1 MLFTKEHYDLLK
13 DFEKLFKHERLDK
26 EDKKLWKKGQIYQ
39 NGEVNNM
46 FKAFQLGYSFGKVS
60 ERD

>member
-1 MLFTKEHYDLLK
+1 MLFTKEHYELLK

-26 EDKKLWKKGQIYQ
+26 EDKEMWKKGQIYQ
-39 NGEVNNM
+39 SGEVNNM